1 MSKANIIHR
10 DLKPEN
16 IFLDENDDVKI
27 GDFGLASTLYNEA
40 LDADLNNLI
49 YAEGVGRIERLKREY
64 RLISNLQ

>member
-1 MSKANIIHR
+1 MTS
-10 DLKPEN
+10 
-16 IFLDENDDVKI
+16 
-27 GDFGLASTLYNEA
+27 LYNEA